1 MSLTNNCPLC
11 GIEWNS
17 TFGHSCQPTKTPLSL
32 DEFDAVTAD
41 GFRMKIS
48 LIDKPIF
55 DAHEWTTLAGRTEHR
70 YAVRRKKENGQKI
83 LVRFHRLILNAPL
96 GSVVDHINGDTLDNR
111 RANLRICTH
120 SKNMM
125 NKGSILKQSALPKN
139 IAHHKSK
146 FKVQF
151 KSEGKSLLSKLFD
164 TLSEAVIFRDEW
176 MRANN
181 WLSDEH
187 SKDKAVIDGLR
198 DTVAERERVRDLAL
212 KLKSETHEALV
223 KQFAENETLKSE
235 IEKLRPVIQELREA
249 NANCISI
256 NLHESR
262 IHYAEAEIQALK
274 AEIERLKNPKLKIGQ
289 YEICEFHNGNYWI
302 EHESGEAMETAKDKL
317 EACITQ
323 FYADNF

>member
-1 MSLTNNCPLC
+1 MSLENVCPFC
-11 GIEWNS
+11 AKTWDN
-17 TFGHSCQPTKTPLSL
+17 FHQCAPTKTPLSL
-32 DEFDAVTAD
+32 DEFETVTAD

-70 YAVRRKKENGQKI
+70 YAVRRTKENGQKI
-83 LVRFHRLILNAPL
+83 LVRFHRLILNAPV

-120 SKNMM
+120 SKNMI
-125 NKGSILKQSALPKN
+125 NKGAILKQSALPKN

-151 KSEGKSLLSKLFD
+151 KSDGKSLLSKLFD

-187 SKDKAVIDGLR
+187 SKDKAVI
-198 DTVAERERVRDLAL
+198 
-212 KLKSETHEALV
+212 
-223 KQFAENETLKSE
+223 
-235 IEKLRPVIQELREA
+235 QELRAELTKA
-249 NANCISI
+249 QMEIACLKDPYNFPQFLRDFQSLSDENKEKI
-256 NLHESR
+256 NQL
-262 IHYAEAEIQALK
+262 AEAL
-274 AEIERLKNPKLKIGQ
+274 
-289 YEICEFHNGNYWI
+289 
-302 EHESGEAMETAKDKL
+302 M
-317 EACITQ
+317 ACKK
-323 FYADNF
+323 